1 MPDNHIRL
9 LEALQDLGDSPEANI
24 RELARRYQSL
34 FSTPEGQLVLEDLK
48 QRGFIYDTTESDTH
62 DKTLVNEGSRQM
74 ILYIIKM
81 LDLDTTK
88 VSDSANP

>member
-62 DKTLVNEGSRQM
+62 VNEGSRQM